1 MPKVKRK
8 NDGGNPKHSPGL
20 SLIVDVLEFRGLASS
35 LTERRGC
42 VELTFDWFK
51 VERPAPRRYTYL
63 SSFRLLRSDII
74 SRVLVFAISIILSN
88 CEK

>member
-1 MPKVKRK
+1 MPKK
-8 NDGGNPKHSPGL
+8 PLP
-20 SLIVDVLEFRGLASS
+20 LIVDVLELRGLASS

-51 VERPAPRRYTYL
+51 VESPAPRCYTYL
-63 SSFRLLRSDII
+63 SSDKLLRSDII